1 MTTALLLAIFG
12 LAYAAEP
19 EPTVQE
25 LLAGTDDLTR
35 GAQSTALV
43 QMQVKTARYERT
55 VVLRA
60 WSKGIDRTLL
70 RILEPARDAGVATL
84 KVGNDLWNY
93 LPKTDRTVRVPGAM
107 MSGSWM
113 GSHVT
118 NDDLVRDSRL
128 SEHYS
133 YTVTTRPQG
142 DSGQWTIELVPKPE
156 APVVWG
162 KVIAEIG
169 ADRLPI
175 STRFFDGRGQLV
187 RTMRWS
193 DVQELGG
200 RRMPTRFRVEPADK
214 PGEFT
219 EVTYRELDFDT
230 PVPDATFSLQALKR

>member
-1 MTTALLLAIFG
+1 MLSPFLVLLCGITH
-12 LAYAAEP
+12 AAEP
-19 EPTVQE
+19 EPTVEE
-25 LLAGTDDLTR
+25 LLRGTDDLTR
-35 GAQSTALV
+35 GAQSTARV

-55 VVLRA
+55 VVFQG
-60 WSKGIDRTLL
+60 WSKGTDRTLL
-70 RILEPARDAGVATL
+70 RILQPARDAGVATL
-84 KVGNDLWNY
+84 KVGDSLWNY

-133 YTVTTRPQG
+133 YTVTGRPQEG
-142 DSGQWTIELVPKPE
+142 RGSWTIELVPKPD

-175 STRFFDGRGQLV
+175 STRFFDGRGALV

-193 DVQELGG
+193 DVQEIGG
-200 RRMPTRFRVEPADK
+200 RRIPTRFRVEPADK

-219 EVTYRELDFDT
+219 EVTYLELDFDT